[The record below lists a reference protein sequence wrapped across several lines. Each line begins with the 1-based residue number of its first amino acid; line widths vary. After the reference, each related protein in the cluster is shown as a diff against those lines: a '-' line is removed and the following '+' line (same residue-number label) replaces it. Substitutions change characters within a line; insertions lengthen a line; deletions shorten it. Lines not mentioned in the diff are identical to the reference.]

1 VLDEV
6 LLVGSKSGTSVGR
19 PFVAGAR
26 VRTIVEQQTRGPK
39 VIIFRMRRR
48 KNSRKLNGF
57 RAAVTQLR
65 IMSIVAP

>member
-19 PFVAGAR
+19 PLVAGAK
-26 VRTIVEQQTRGPK
+26 VHTIVEQQTRGPK

-48 KNSRKLNGF
+48 KNSRRLKGF